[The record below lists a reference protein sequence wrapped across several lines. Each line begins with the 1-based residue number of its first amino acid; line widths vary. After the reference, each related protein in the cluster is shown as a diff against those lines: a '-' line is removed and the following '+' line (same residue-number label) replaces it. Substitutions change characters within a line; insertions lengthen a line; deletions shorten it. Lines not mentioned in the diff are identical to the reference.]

1 MERIQEAIALCLDV
15 QEDELAELDV
25 VGVQRLKGRH
35 HFLAKL
41 GERMA
46 LCNQLEPQ
54 LSQPISSAGGC
65 WRRCWRRRWRRRRG
79 PCPHAMRRAGMP
91 YGFPGRIRSTLHKSP
106 CGPLMRIDRL
116 LLQNF
121 KGFQHRELTFHP
133 QFNLVVGENGTGKTS
148 LLDALAVAAGSW
160 FLGVSGID
168 TRQIYPYEVRLQ
180 AFASEAGTH
189 WEAQYPC
196 SIEASGS
203 IGCEATVWR
212 RSLNGPGGR
221 TTRSGA
227 AEIKTLA
234 EQATRA
240 VREGQPINLP
250 LISYY
255 GTGRLWL
262 VPREQGQVKEPPSNL
277 LNKQQSRLDGYKTSV
292 DPRLSVSALSQWVA
306 RQSWLSFQQGGQDSQ
321 SFQVVRRA
329 LVNLFPGAADLH
341 FDAKLGEVVLRFA
354 NGDQQP
360 FMNLSDGQRAMLA
373 VVGDLAQ
380 KAASLNP
387 HLGADIL
394 SQTEGV
400 VMIDELDLH
409 LHPTWQRHVIEDLRT
424 TFPKLQFICTTHS
437 PFLIQSLRSG
447 EELLMLEGQPTAKLG
462 DLSIAE
468 IAEGIQ
474 GVPDTSVS
482 ARYAEMKQR
491 AKTYLELLEDTTL
504 SAADKSAA
512 FKDQLAESIS
522 PFADNPAFQ
531 ALLELQKLARLG
543 GD

>member
-1 MERIQEAIALCLDV
+1 
-15 QEDELAELDV
+15 
-25 VGVQRLKGRH
+25 
-35 HFLAKL
+35 
-41 GERMA
+41 
-46 LCNQLEPQ
+46 
-54 LSQPISSAGGC
+54 
-65 WRRCWRRRWRRRRG
+65 
-79 PCPHAMRRAGMP
+79 
-91 YGFPGRIRSTLHKSP
+91 
-106 CGPLMRIDRL
+106 MRIDSL
-116 LLQNF
+116 LLENF
-121 KGFQHRELTFHP
+121 KGFRRRELTFHP

-148 LLDALAVAAGSW
+148 LLDALAVAVGSW
-160 FLGVSGID
+160 FLGVSGVD
-168 TRQIYPYEVRLQ
+168 TRHIYPYEVRLQ
-180 AFASEAGTH
+180 AFPSEAGTH
-189 WEAQYPC
+189 WEGQYPC
-196 SIEASGS
+196 CIEASGS
-203 IGCEATVWR
+203 ISHERYLWR

-221 TTRSGA
+221 TTRIGA
-227 AEIKTLA
+227 AGIKKLA

-240 VREGQPINLP
+240 VREGQSINLP

-262 VPREQGQVKEPPSNL
+262 VPREQGQVKEPPSSL
-277 LNKQQSRLDGYKTSV
+277 LTKPLSRLDGYKTSV
-292 DPRLSVSALSQWVA
+292 DPRLSVSALTQWVA

-329 LVNLFPGAADLH
+329 LLQSIPGAEDLH
-341 FDAKLGEVVLRFA
+341 FDARLGEVILRFA

-380 KAASLNP
+380 KAATLNP
-387 HLGADIL
+387 HLGADVL
-394 SQTEGV
+394 KETEGV

-424 TFPKLQFICTTHS
+424 TFPKIQFICTTHS

-482 ARYAEMKQR
+482 ARYAEMKDT
-491 AKTYLELLEDTTL
+491 AKNYLQLLEDTTL
-504 SAADKSAA
+504 SPVDKSDA
-512 FKDQLAESIS
+512 FKDQLVDTIS

-531 ALLELQKLARLG
+531 ALLELQRVARLG
-543 GD
+543 GG

>member
-1 MERIQEAIALCLDV
+1 
-15 QEDELAELDV
+15 
-25 VGVQRLKGRH
+25 
-35 HFLAKL
+35 
-41 GERMA
+41 
-46 LCNQLEPQ
+46 
-54 LSQPISSAGGC
+54 
-65 WRRCWRRRWRRRRG
+65 
-79 PCPHAMRRAGMP
+79 
-91 YGFPGRIRSTLHKSP
+91 
-106 CGPLMRIDRL
+106 MRIDSL
-116 LLQNF
+116 LLENF
-121 KGFQHRELTFHP
+121 KGFQRRELTFHP

-148 LLDALAVAAGSW
+148 LLDALAVAVGSW
-160 FLGVSGID
+160 FLGVDGVD
-168 TRQIYPYEVRLQ
+168 TRHIYPHEVRLQ
-180 AFASEAGTH
+180 AFPSEAGTH
-189 WEAQYPC
+189 WEGQYPC
-196 SIEASGS
+196 FIEASGS
-203 IGCEATVWR
+203 IGHAPTIWR
-212 RSLNGPGGR
+212 RSLNGPDGR
-221 TTRSGA
+221 TTRIGA
-227 AEIKTLA
+227 AGIKKLA

-240 VREGQPINLP
+240 VREGQSINLP

-262 VPREQGQVKEPPSNL
+262 VPREQGQVKEPPSSL
-277 LNKQQSRLDGYKTSV
+277 LTKQLSRLDGYKTSV
-292 DPRLSVSALSQWVA
+292 DPRLSVSALTQWLA

-329 LVNLFPGAADLH
+329 LVQFIPGAEDLY
-341 FDAKLGEVVLRFA
+341 FDANLGEVILRFA

-380 KAASLNP
+380 KAATLNP
-387 HLGADIL
+387 HLGADVL
-394 SQTEGV
+394 KETEGV

-424 TFPKLQFICTTHS
+424 TFPMIQFICTTHS
-437 PFLIQSLRSG
+437 PFLIQSLRLG

-482 ARYAEMKQR
+482 VRYSEMKET
-491 AKTYLELLEDTTL
+491 AMNYLRLLDDPTL
-504 SAADKSAA
+504 SPEEKSRA
-512 FKDQLAESIS
+512 FKGQLAEAVS

-531 ALLELQKLARLG
+531 AFLELQRLARLG

>member
-1 MERIQEAIALCLDV
+1 
-15 QEDELAELDV
+15 
-25 VGVQRLKGRH
+25 
-35 HFLAKL
+35 
-41 GERMA
+41 
-46 LCNQLEPQ
+46 
-54 LSQPISSAGGC
+54 
-65 WRRCWRRRWRRRRG
+65 
-79 PCPHAMRRAGMP
+79 
-91 YGFPGRIRSTLHKSP
+91 
-106 CGPLMRIDRL
+106 MRIDSL
-116 LLQNF
+116 LLENF
-121 KGFQHRELTFHP
+121 KGFQRRELTFHP

-148 LLDALAVAAGSW
+148 LLDALAVAVGSW
-160 FLGVSGID
+160 FLGVAGVD
-168 TRQIYPYEVRLQ
+168 TRHIYPHEVRLQ
-180 AFASEAGTH
+180 AFPSEAGTH
-189 WEAQYPC
+189 WEGQYPC
-196 SIEASGS
+196 CIEASGS
-203 IGCEATVWR
+203 ISHERYLWR

-221 TTRSGA
+221 TTRIGA
-227 AEIKTLA
+227 AGIKKLA

-240 VREGQPINLP
+240 VREGQSINLP

-262 VPREQGQVKEPPSNL
+262 VPREQGQVKEPPSSL
-277 LNKQQSRLDGYKTSV
+277 LTKPLSRLDGYKTSV
-292 DPRLSVSALSQWVA
+292 DPRLSVSALTQWVA

-329 LVNLFPGAADLH
+329 LLQSIPGAEDLH
-341 FDAKLGEVVLRFA
+341 FDARLGEVILRFA

-380 KAASLNP
+380 KAATLNP
-387 HLGADIL
+387 HLGADVL
-394 SQTEGV
+394 KETEGV

-424 TFPKLQFICTTHS
+424 TFPKIQFICTTHS

-482 ARYAEMKQR
+482 ARYAEMKDT
-491 AKTYLELLEDTTL
+491 AKNYLQLLEDTTL
-504 SAADKSAA
+504 SPVNKSDA
-512 FKDQLAESIS
+512 FKDQLVDTIS

-531 ALLELQKLARLG
+531 ALLELQRVARLG
-543 GD
+543 GG